1 MAVYEVVLRFQDR
14 EEVRL
19 TDRPL
24 DVGNTLAIEGREW
37 FVESREAKRGRAA
50 ARFIC
55 VQLRTASRDL
65 RARSSALAGRS
76 VELRQR
82 LAAAESE

>member
-24 DVGNTLAIEGREW
+24 DVGGSVKIGGVEWLVETHQAQNGNGVGRY
-37 FVESREAKRGRAA
+37 
-50 ARFIC
+50 IC
-55 VQLRTASRDL
+55 VDPR
-65 RARSSALAGRS
+65 
-76 VELRQR
+76 RQDGGT
-82 LAAAESE
+82 